1 MQLPLEVSIL
11 VIHKTFQSCD
21 SDSFLN
27 PSHLYSEFPMLV
39 KGNSILLVTYI
50 KPHGVIFWPLSFTT
64 LLQILLMLTT
74 QYIES
79 DHFLSQSLL
88 PLLSNSIVSY
98 LNVFPFCPVVL
109 QSTVNTTVKLILLKY
124 KPNSLSLLFK
134 NCTVSSYFSH
144 SKSQSP

>member
-1 MQLPLEVSIL
+1 
-11 VIHKTFQSCD
+11 
-21 SDSFLN
+21 
-27 PSHLYSEFPMLV
+27 MLV

-88 PLLSNSIVSY
+88 PL
-98 LNVFPFCPVVL
+98 
-109 QSTVNTTVKLILLKY
+109 
-124 KPNSLSLLFK
+124 
-134 NCTVSSYFSH
+134 
-144 SKSQSP
+144 